1 MNVYQKIKQIISE
14 ADGVLIGASN
24 GLSIAEG
31 YHLFADDAWF
41 RERMGDFKEKYG
53 IYCILQGM
61 AVSYSSEEERWAYFS
76 RIIKEKC
83 LQDEPSQIM
92 KDMYELVKEKDYFVV
107 TSNGEDHFIPAGFE
121 EERVFEMEGKLTEMR
136 CTKGC
141 CDEVYP
147 DREAVLRMAEAET
160 DGRVPERLL
169 PRCPKCGGSMEVNYG
184 EYSSFQGKK
193 NWQEKAARYQ
203 GFVNRM
209 RGKKLVILEFGVGW
223 RNQMIKM
230 PFMQLTAAEPH
241 AKYITFNK
249 GEIYIPD
256 GIQGKSIGV
265 DQDIAAALREIVKA
279 G

>member
-1 MNVYQKIKQIISE
+1 MKTDGDLSKNLQDLKQIMKGRDRKVNVYQKIKQIISE

-41 RERMGDFKEKYG
+41 REKMGDFREKYG

-83 LQDEPSQIM
+83 LQDEPTQIM

-136 CTKGC
+136 CTNGC

-147 DREAVLRMAEAET
+147 DREAVLRMAETET
-160 DGRVPERLL
+160 KKVSHRQERV
-169 PRCPKCGGSMEVNYG
+169 V
-184 EYSSFQGKK
+184 
-193 NWQEKAARYQ
+193 
-203 GFVNRM
+203 
-209 RGKKLVILEFGVGW
+209 
-223 RNQMIKM
+223 
-230 PFMQLTAAEPH
+230 
-241 AKYITFNK
+241 
-249 GEIYIPD
+249 
-256 GIQGKSIGV
+256 
-265 DQDIAAALREIVKA
+265 
-279 G
+279 

>member
-41 RERMGDFKEKYG
+41 RERMGDFREKYG

-107 TSNGEDHFIPAGFE
+107 TSNGEDHFIPAG
-121 EERVFEMEGKLTEMR
+121 
-136 CTKGC
+136 
-141 CDEVYP
+141 
-147 DREAVLRMAEAET
+147 
-160 DGRVPERLL
+160 
-169 PRCPKCGGSMEVNYG
+169 
-184 EYSSFQGKK
+184 
-193 NWQEKAARYQ
+193 
-203 GFVNRM
+203 
-209 RGKKLVILEFGVGW
+209 
-223 RNQMIKM
+223 
-230 PFMQLTAAEPH
+230 
-241 AKYITFNK
+241 
-249 GEIYIPD
+249 
-256 GIQGKSIGV
+256 
-265 DQDIAAALREIVKA
+265 
-279 G
+279 

>member
-41 RERMGDFKEKYG
+41 RERMGDFREKYG

-107 TSNGEDHFIPAGFE
+107 TSNGEDHFIRTGRQFFAWQ
-121 EERVFEMEGKLTEMR
+121 RQKQ
-136 CTKGC
+136 
-141 CDEVYP
+141 
-147 DREAVLRMAEAET
+147 MAECRK
-160 DGRVPERLL
+160 DF
-169 PRCPKCGGSMEVNYG
+169 CPNA
-184 EYSSFQGKK
+184 Q
-193 NWQEKAARYQ
+193 NAA
-203 GFVNRM
+203 
-209 RGKKLVILEFGVGW
+209 GVW
-223 RNQMIKM
+223 K
-230 PFMQLTAAEPH
+230 
-241 AKYITFNK
+241 
-249 GEIYIPD
+249 
-256 GIQGKSIGV
+256 
-265 DQDIAAALREIVKA
+265 
-279 G
+279 